1 MKIEPLKANDR
12 FIRVLD
18 YDQKIS
24 GLTGNIAQLIIKIDG
39 LPEKEKIIS
48 TIDKWINYEPA
59 LKRILKRGFFKDYW
73 SIYNKSFKPYIK
85 WHKDTSLDEVLKIR
99 SLNNFN
105 SIYNCPLLILDII
118 ENINESIILITWH
131 HILADARG
139 GELIF
144 SRLRDPSYSKIENF
158 YNQLSTNQDG
168 SIIAIL
174 NDLKDFRNTI
184 LKRMTENKILSLIN
198 NNIKKRDL
206 ILSSKHIQ
214 INKELSIKVKSWA
227 KQIDPIFGETSLLIA
242 ISLKEIQKFINDL
255 NNGNFLVPIPINLRN
270 PTSIQPILGNPVSFI
285 FLSLEK
291 SEVKYLS
298 LLKLTKLISKKLIN
312 DVKNN
317 AINITNSALK
327 LGKLL
332 PYQLYRYTLRST
344 MQGQLGSMFFA
355 NTGLSHI
362 SEIPGK
368 ATDFLGHK
376 IIACF
381 HRPMVSIPPGIGFF
395 YSTYSQ
401 KLHISICWIEGV
413 ISKDTIQIIS
423 DNIINNLKKSIYE

>member
-1 MKIEPLKANDR
+1 MNIEPLKASDK

-18 YDQKIS
+18 YDQKVS

-39 LPEKEKIIS
+39 IPKKENLIS
-48 TIDKWINYEPA
+48 ILNKWIKYEPA
-59 LKRILKRGFFKDYW
+59 LKRLLKRGVLKDYW
-73 SIYNKSFKPYIK
+73 SIYNKSFKPYIR
-85 WHKDTSLDEVLKIR
+85 WHKNISLDEVLKIR
-99 SLNNFN
+99 NLNNFN

-118 ENINESIILITWH
+118 ENINECILLITWH

-144 SRLRDPSYSKIENF
+144 SRLRNPLHIKTEDFNQ
-158 YNQLSTNQDG
+158 QLSNNQND

-174 NDLKDFRNTI
+174 NDLKDFRHTI
-184 LKRMTENKILSLIN
+184 LQRMTKNKILSLIHN
-198 NNIKKRDL
+198 NNLKYRNKFL
-206 ILSSKHIQ
+206 LSKHIQ
-214 INKELSIKVKSWA
+214 VNKELSTNVKRWA
-227 KQIDPIFGETSLLIA
+227 KYINPIFGETALLIA
-242 ISLKEIQKFINDL
+242 LSLKEIQKFTGDL

-285 FLSLEK
+285 FLVLEK
-291 SEVKYLS
+291 NEIQYLS
-298 LLKLTKLISKKLIN
+298 LLKLTKLISKKLIT

-317 AINITNSALK
+317 AINLTNSALK

-332 PYQLYRYTLRST
+332 PYRLYRYTLRST
-344 MQGQLGSMFFA
+344 MQGQLGSIFFA

-376 IIACF
+376 ITACF

-395 YSTYSQ
+395 YSTYNQ
-401 KLHISICWIEGV
+401 MLHISICWIEGI
-413 ISKDTIQIIS
+413 ISKDNIQIIS
-423 DNIINNLKKSIYE
+423 NNIINSLKEISI